1 MKRWLLLSLLPI
13 ALLLLA
19 VGALALQSSD
29 EAQAGVI
36 SGDSAACAAVHTDVD
51 GGALVSSVD
60 GATLSSSDEALL
72 SAKCYMVGVS
82 IFPGGC
88 GSRDLYVLRYLCYDP
103 AKGWYYVNYW
113 YCQ

>member
-19 VGALALQSSD
+19 AGALALRSSG
-29 EAQAGVI
+29 EVQAGAI
-36 SGDSAACAAVHTDVD
+36 SGDSVACSAVHTEVD
-51 GGALVSSVD
+51 GTALVSSVD
-60 GATLSSSDEALL
+60 GTSLTSTDEALL
-72 SAKCYMVGVS
+72 SARCYLVGIT
-82 IFPGGC
+82 IFPDGC
-88 GSRDLYVLRYLCYDP
+88 GNQDLYVLRYLCYDP